1 MCEAGPVVADVDV
14 GDLRAARD
22 LAASLAR
29 DAGALQMRERPEVTA
44 SRGARVTSEAHA
56 NDLVSD
62 VDRAGEEL
70 VVDGLRAAFPD
81 DGVPAALHLAYL
93 ASGRLDCGAPVG
105 AKLWDVAAGLLL
117 AREAGVVLG
126 GADDLPAPALIL
138 AAAPGLSGAFFACD
152 AAHRLVAHG
161 GGSPGGPRAAGVA

>member
-1 MCEAGPVVADVDV
+1 VVADVDV

-29 DAGALQMRERPEVTA
+29 DAGALQMRERPGVTA

-70 VVDGLRAAFPD
+70 VV
-81 DGVPAALHLAYL
+81 
-93 ASGRLDCGAPVG
+93 
-105 AKLWDVAAGLLL
+105 
-117 AREAGVVLG
+117 
-126 GADDLPAPALIL
+126 
-138 AAAPGLSGAFFACD
+138 
-152 AAHRLVAHG
+152 AHRLVAHG